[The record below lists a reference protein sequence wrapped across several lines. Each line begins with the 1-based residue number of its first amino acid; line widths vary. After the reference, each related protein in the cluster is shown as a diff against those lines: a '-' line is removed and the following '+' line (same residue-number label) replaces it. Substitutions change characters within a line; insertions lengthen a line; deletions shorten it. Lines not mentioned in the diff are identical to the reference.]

1 MLPRSTCSA
10 AVGAARRRG
19 RKTAADNSRPRRSC
33 LPAARPGGP
42 DDWNLAEVLG
52 TIMGQNLLSHA
63 IPLQYH
69 EPLSMLQRWGGEEG
83 VYTLIEQ
90 EAWFLVVYLH
100 RLDFYGTF
108 DIWCFV
114 FTRCRLRTT
123 LYTVISTGTRLNI
136 FVVYYFYMDP
146 GTRLFPEC
154 YFVSRFWL
162 FLFR

>member
-69 EPLSMLQRWGGEEG
+69 EPLSMLQRCGG
-83 VYTLIEQ
+83 TWIEQ
-90 EAWFLVVYLH
+90 ETAIKQIIFINSVPYFVFFSN
-100 RLDFYGTF
+100 RCAAIFYGVLLLCGSSF
-108 DIWCFV
+108 FFNAI
-114 FTRCRLRTT
+114 
-123 LYTVISTGTRLNI
+123 G
-136 FVVYYFYMDP
+136 VVEAQM
-146 GTRLFPEC
+146 EA
-154 YFVSRFWL
+154 
-162 FLFR
+162 

>member
-1 MLPRSTCSA
+1 LELIPGLLKCLKIPSQFLRIPTLQMLSWSICPA

-69 EPLSMLQRWGGEEG
+69 EPLSMLQRWGGG
-83 VYTLIEQ
+83 GGDRHGS
-90 EAWFLVVYLH
+90 EAVPVLTRHRTFFFFFPDRCAAKFRLSLLNLVVEPVP
-100 RLDFYGTF
+100 F
-108 DIWCFV
+108 
-114 FTRCRLRTT
+114 FTNL
-123 LYTVISTGTRLNI
+123 
-136 FVVYYFYMDP
+136 
-146 GTRLFPEC
+146 
-154 YFVSRFWL
+154 
-162 FLFR
+162 